1 MINRLGIG
9 IGLGLLAGLG
19 LGIYGITQFSMTRA
33 QNTEPTAD
41 QVETGPPGESP
52 SSPLPQLSRVGALGR
67 LEPEGE
73 VIEIGGATGE
83 RLGELLVS
91 KGDWVSQGTELARL
105 ESYEERLAERNFA
118 ASQLQEAQIQLQAET
133 ELAQTQIQEART
145 RVEQVD
151 QPSRRQIE
159 AQQAIVRQV
168 EAELEDAQ
176 QDLERFQQLRQEG
189 AISQQELDDLI
200 LVVRQKQEAYR
211 NAEATL
217 MQLQET
223 RERDLSNAQAQV
235 ESARAN
241 LTLAQSRT
249 QLDSLTRSLELAEAR
264 LERTRIRAPRDGQIL
279 EVLIY
284 PGEVIGSQG
293 ILRMGNTRQ
302 MMVVAE
308 VYETDISRVEL
319 GQNAVVTSSAFSGEL
334 QGVVDQVG
342 LEINKKDVLDTD
354 PAADIDARV
363 VEVWIRLDPESS
375 EKVAALTNLQ
385 VTVAI
390 SDH

>member
-9 IGLGLLAGLG
+9 IGLGLLSGLG
-19 LGIYGITQFSMTRA
+19 LGIYGITQFPITRA
-33 QNTEPTAD
+33 QNTEPTAE
-41 QVETGPPGESP
+41 QAETGTTGESP
-52 SSPLPQLSRVGALGR
+52 TAAMPQLNRVGALGR

-83 RLGELLVS
+83 RLGSLLIA
-91 KGDWVSQGTELARL
+91 KGEWVSQGTELARL

-151 QPSRRQIE
+151 QPSQRQIE
-159 AQQAIVRQV
+159 AQAAVVRQV
-168 EAELEDAQ
+168 EAELEGAQ
-176 QDLERFQQLRQEG
+176 QDLERFQQLRQAG
-189 AISQQELDDLI
+189 AISQQELDDLV

-235 ESARAN
+235 ESAQAS
-241 LTLAQSRT
+241 LTLAQSRI
-249 QLDSLTRSLELAEAR
+249 QIDSLTRNLELAEAR

-279 EVLIY
+279 EILIY

-308 VYETDISRVEL
+308 VYETDIGRVEL
-319 GQNAVVTSSAFSGEL
+319 GQSAVVTSSAFSGEL

-363 VEVWIRLDPESS
+363 VEVWIRLNPESS
-375 EKVAALTNLQ
+375 HQVASLTNLQ

-390 SDH
+390 SDN